1 MRHCLAAVSL
11 LCLSSATFAAENVML
26 VLDASGS
33 MWGQIDGKAKIEIAR
48 EGVDQLVA
56 KWKPED
62 RLGLVAYGHRRKGDC
77 ADIETLSAPQTLDAR
92 AFSAQVRGL
101 QPKGMTPL
109 SAAVI
114 QAADVLKSSEQKAT
128 VILISDGEET
138 CNLDPCQ
145 VGKELES
152 KGVDFTAHVIGFDV
166 SNPIHQAQ
174 LRCLA
179 ENTGGQ
185 YFNARDADGL
195 AGSLSAA
202 VAVSTEAKL
211 PPAPATLSAPD
222 QVPMVTSFNVGFTG
236 PADEG
241 DFIAIYPSQPIDA
254 TEISYAW
261 IKDASS
267 EGHVTLIAPAQAGPY
282 QLRYV
287 SPLRESRILS
297 NRAIEVSVTAVS
309 VSGPAQTEASSTI
322 EVKASGPIADGH
334 WIGFAAAGSDN
345 GSYLEYVRPE
355 AGVASYTLRT
365 PVQPGDYELRYVLNE
380 RDSVAARQPIKVIA
394 TKASIEAPATVKV
407 GEMVQIT
414 ARGPVA
420 EGNWIGFAPA
430 GSGPSSYLH
439 YDDIS
444 SADGSYTI
452 QAPDEP
458 GDYELRFVAYSNDVI
473 LASRPIKVVP

>member
-1 MRHCLAAVSL
+1 MRRWLAALMILTAGSVS
-11 LCLSSATFAAENVML
+11 AEENMML

-48 EGVDQLVA
+48 DAVDQLVT

-77 ADIETLSAPQTLDAR
+77 ADIETLSLPQTLNAA
-92 AFSAQVRGL
+92 AFAAQVRGL

-145 VGKELES
+145 VGKDLEA

-166 SNPIHQAQ
+166 SNPLHQAQ

-185 YFNARDADGL
+185 YFNASDADGL

-211 PPAPATLSAPD
+211 PPAQASLSAPEKAAMLTAF
-222 QVPMVTSFNVGFTG
+222 QVGFTG

-241 DFIAIYPSQPIDA
+241 DFIAIYPSAPADA
-254 TEISYAW
+254 GEISYAW
-261 IKDASS
+261 IKDASA
-267 EGHVTLIAPAQAGPY
+267 EGSVAMQAPAAPGTY
-282 QLRYV
+282 ELRYV
-287 SPLRESRILS
+287 SPLRDLRILA
-297 NRAIEVSVTAVS
+297 RKAIEISASAVS
-309 VSGPAQTEASSTI
+309 VSGPAQAIVSSAI
-322 EVKASGPIADGH
+322 QVQAKGPISTGH
-334 WIGFAAAGSDN
+334 WIGFAPAG
-345 GSYLEYVRPE
+345 GAPGAYLDYVRPE
-355 AGVASYTLRT
+355 AGASSYTLRT

-380 RDSVAARQPIKVIA
+380 SESVAAKQAIKVVA
-394 TKASIEAPATVKV
+394 AEVTIEAPAEVKA
-407 GEMVQIT
+407 GAMLQFKAT
-414 ARGPVA
+414 GPVA
-420 EGNWIGFAPA
+420 QGNWIGFAPV
-430 GSGPSSYLH
+430 GSSIGTYIG
-439 YDDIS
+439 YDDIHVDNS
-444 SADGSYTI
+444 SYEL
-452 QAPDEP
+452 QAPEEP
-458 GDYELRFVAYSNDVI
+458 GDYELRFMAYSNDTV
-473 LASRPIKVVP
+473 LASKPIKVLP